1 MGLKFPIFMDAQSTT
16 PCDPRVVEAMLPYFT
31 EKFGH
36 PASRN
41 HPFGWEAEGAVDAA
55 RAKIATLIGAR
66 DPKEL
71 VFTSGGTEAINL
83 ALKGVAEMYKE
94 KGNHIVTTVIEQR
107 ASIDTFKRLERQ
119 GFQVTYVPVQPDGV
133 IDVEEIRKALTDKT
147 ILISVMFANNEIGT
161 IQDVAAIGKLA
172 KEKGII
178 FHTDA
183 TQAVGKI
190 PVDVEAMGIDLLSCT
205 AHLIYGPKGV
215 GALYVRRKGPR
226 VRIAPMMDG
235 GGHERGMRSGTL
247 PVPLIVGFGKAA
259 EISREVMA
267 EEGARLAKLRDRLQD
282 VILSSVEE
290 AFLNGRPDRR
300 LPQNL
305 NISFAYVE
313 GESVL
318 MGLNKETAL
327 SSGSA
332 CTSSTL
338 EPSYVIAAL
347 GASAELAHSSIRFSL
362 HRFTTAEEVEYVG
375 QRTIEVI
382 KRLREMSPLYELA
395 KEGVDI
401 KTIKWKADSGDIAM
415 AYSDKVVD
423 HYNNPRNFGSFGKET
438 PGVGTG
444 LVGAPECGD
453 VMKLQIRVNLETG
466 VIEDAKFKTFGCG
479 SAIASSSLATEWL
492 KGKSVDEAA
501 KIKNTDIVNELKL
514 PPVKIHC
521 SVLAEDAIKA
531 ALADYKGKH
540 AAETVAAK

>member
-1 MGLKFPIFMDAQSTT
+1 MALKFPIFMDAQSTT

-41 HPFGWEAEGAVDAA
+41 HPFGWEAEGAVDAG
-55 RAKIATLIGAR
+55 RAKIARLIGAR

-83 ALKGVAEMYKE
+83 ALKGVAEMYRE
-94 KGNHIVTTVIEQR
+94 KGTHIVTTVIEQR
-107 ASIDTFKRLERQ
+107 AGIDVCKRLERQ
-119 GFQVTYVPVQPDGV
+119 GFTVTYVPVQPDGL
-133 IDVEEIRKALTDKT
+133 IDVDEIRKAITDKT
-147 ILISVMFANNEIGT
+147 ILVSVMFANNEIGT
-161 IQDVAAIGKLA
+161 IQDIAAIGKLA
-172 KEKGII
+172 KEKGVLL
-178 FHTDA
+178 HTDA
-183 TQAVGKI
+183 TQAVGKVPI
-190 PVDVEAMGIDLLSCT
+190 DVEAMGIDLLSST
-205 AHLIYGPKGV
+205 AHLLYGPKGV

-226 VRIAPMMDG
+226 VRLAPLFDG

-247 PVPLIVGFGKAA
+247 PVPLCVGFGRAA
-259 EISREVMA
+259 EICAESMA
-267 EEGARLAKLRDRLQD
+267 EDNARIAKMRDRLQD
-282 VILSSVEE
+282 MILASVDE

-300 LPQNL
+300 LAGNL

-332 CTSSTL
+332 CTSATL

-362 HRFTTAEEVEYVG
+362 HRFNTDEEVEYVG

-401 KTIKWKADSGDIAM
+401 KTIKWKA
-415 AYSDKVVD
+415 
-423 HYNNPRNFGSFGKET
+423 E
-438 PGVGTG
+438 
-444 LVGAPECGD
+444 
-453 VMKLQIRVNLETG
+453 
-466 VIEDAKFKTFGCG
+466 
-479 SAIASSSLATEWL
+479 
-492 KGKSVDEAA
+492 
-501 KIKNTDIVNELKL
+501 
-514 PPVKIHC
+514 
-521 SVLAEDAIKA
+521 
-531 ALADYKGKH
+531 
-540 AAETVAAK
+540 